1 MYNGNY
7 PDNFDENQDQGNG
20 AGGREAGNGSALTE
34 DAAQRAQE
42 SANAQGAGQDQRVCG
57 GNGPQDNGGYQNR
70 QDGFQPR
77 NYYDQ
82 RYRGGESGWQGQN
95 NQNAGNG
102 GFQNRAN
109 GDSGSGAYGYRD
121 RQDGDRSGYGYH
133 SGAGNGG
140 ANGKKPGKKRSGVKI
155 AAAVLLVIAF
165 VGFCGGISWL
175 AVSSLQDQFVDAA
188 ADEEAV
194 GQEEPVFE
202 EAEPQEPAVQ
212 ASGSGQI
219 ASAGT
224 VRESGTVTAVVTD
237 VTDVVERVMPAC
249 VSITNSYTEQFQDF
263 WGQSYSRDEEASGS
277 GIIIGENE
285 TELLVVSNNH
295 VVDGANTLLV
305 QFIDGSVAEAQVK
318 GVDSTVDLAV
328 IAVKLEDIEEET
340 KKAICIAQMGDSDSL
355 KIGEPAIAIGN
366 ALGYGQSV
374 TTGVISALNRT
385 LEVSET
391 GTSNA
396 LIQTDAAINPGN
408 SGGALLNI
416 NGEVVGINS
425 NKIGGSIVEG
435 MGYAIPISTAK
446 PIIEELVTHETRL
459 KVADEEKGYLGIS
472 CINVTSEITEN
483 FSMPEGIFV
492 AQVYEGTGAARAG
505 LVRGDIIT
513 AVEGT
518 TVRNQEELTKQLGYY
533 KAGETVEIT
542 IMQGSPNGFQ
552 AKNVQVT
559 LSPYEEVN
567 EGSKRSQ
574 EEQSGSRQWRLP

>member
-1 MYNGNY
+1 M
-7 PDNFDENQDQGNG
+7 
-20 AGGREAGNGSALTE
+20 
-34 DAAQRAQE
+34 
-42 SANAQGAGQDQRVCG
+42 
-57 GNGPQDNGGYQNR
+57 
-70 QDGFQPR
+70 
-77 NYYDQ
+77 
-82 RYRGGESGWQGQN
+82 
-95 NQNAGNG
+95 
-102 GFQNRAN
+102 
-109 GDSGSGAYGYRD
+109 
-121 RQDGDRSGYGYH
+121 
-133 SGAGNGG
+133 
-140 ANGKKPGKKRSGVKI
+140 
-155 AAAVLLVIAF
+155 
-165 VGFCGGISWL
+165 
-175 AVSSLQDQFVDAA
+175 
-188 ADEEAV
+188 
-194 GQEEPVFE
+194 
-202 EAEPQEPAVQ
+202 
-212 ASGSGQI
+212 
-219 ASAGT
+219 
-224 VRESGTVTAVVTD
+224 
-237 VTDVVERVMPAC
+237 
-249 VSITNSYTEQFQDF
+249 
-263 WGQSYSRDEEASGS
+263 
-277 GIIIGENE
+277 
-285 TELLVVSNNH
+285 VSNNH

-559 LSPYEEVN
+559 LSTYEEVN